1 LTVTR
6 HVDPLTGDLCCL
18 DAETLSTA
26 RIPGP
31 EALRTLRQQTGRCP
45 WCGFD
50 LDHHADARP
59 CPEPARTGIFS
70 AHGRSD
76 SISAASEINVASSF
90 GRATIWTESGMREAP
105 ATLRWREPVEPDAG
119 AS

>member
-1 LTVTR
+1 M
-6 HVDPLTGDLCCL
+6 G
-18 DAETLSTA
+18 A
-26 RIPGP
+26 R
-31 EALRTLRQQTGRCP
+31 
-45 WCGFD
+45 
-50 LDHHADARP
+50 
-59 CPEPARTGIFS
+59 
-70 AHGRSD
+70 D